1 MQMIGC
7 GMRTQEELAASTLPP
22 GAGAD
27 FIASLHAGLVLLTP
41 VTERARTWLGP
52 RIAPGASW
60 HDRSLILEQRYFPDL
75 ADAILDAGFRF
86 ERAHQHH

>member
-1 MQMIGC
+1 
-7 GMRTQEELAASTLPP
+7 MRTREELAASMLPP

-41 VTERARTWLGP
+41 VTEFARAWLAP
-52 RIAPGASW
+52 RIAPEASW
-60 HDRSLILEQRYFPDL
+60 HGRSLVLEQRYFPDL

-86 ERAHQHH
+86 ERGTQH